1 MARVMLEQRINE
13 LVYNKTRHCVS
24 FVKKGKGGVNSSS
37 AEQGLEFVR
46 KVVLSQVVDLFLR
59 WYECKN
65 NALE

>member
-37 AEQGLEFVR
+37 AERGLQFVR
-46 KVVLSQVVDLFLR
+46 EVVLSQDLFLR
-59 WYECKN
+59 WCERKN

>member
-37 AEQGLEFVR
+37 AERGLQFVR
-46 KVVLSQVVDLFLR
+46 EVVLSQDLFLR
-59 WYECKN
+59 WYERKN